1 MSNRQSEPFF
11 YTEVVSSAKLE
22 IFVARFQAPRFFKKN
37 THLFPV
43 HSCHSH
49 SHSTVMPISLKKSKT
64 NSGAAVASSAAAET
78 PKKSFL
84 PKGSKSTAGKVGQ
97 SGAAHGSTP
106 GTKRKYGASNNKN
119 AVLVKWG
126 VPLINDDE
134 YSRSKLLR
142 DLSYKVNGVEAVPI
156 TYFNRITGETEKKI
170 FWDGVGFNVKNVEAK
185 YIDESDYKS
194 GVQVLKLVVSKET
207 GEGLL
212 FRIKTYI
219 RMFWEY
225 TEEGK
230 SLEVYGGADALEWR
244 ETFTRHFEKIH
255 PGKPMMETLHE
266 MWQNKY
272 GKNSEDAPMPASG
285 FDLAWEFRK
294 DPGFIKKTKKG
305 KKETKKSLLFAERVL
320 YQPETDDYLI
330 PVEVKQG
337 TTFLWPHRNK
347 EGNVVKD
354 QVPVEEI
361 RRKDVFG
368 QIRIMLSAGS
378 TPNGQ
383 PSANIR
389 AILGNKAVPW
399 ILKGTR
405 GPVYIPRDQ
414 ETPEQR
420 EEREVREA
428 KQNAEFEAQCAE
440 NTEQRCEEYAD
451 M

>member
-1 MSNRQSEPFF
+1 
-11 YTEVVSSAKLE
+11 
-22 IFVARFQAPRFFKKN
+22 
-37 THLFPV
+37 
-43 HSCHSH
+43 
-49 SHSTVMPISLKKSKT
+49 MPISLKKSKT

-97 SGAAHGSTP
+97 SGAADGSTP
-106 GTKRKYGASNNKN
+106 GTKRKFGASKNPN
-119 AVLVKWG
+119 AVVIKWG
-126 VPLINDDE
+126 VPHINDDE
-134 YSRSKLLR
+134 YSVTKLLKGF
-142 DLSYKVNGVEAVPI
+142 SYKVNGVEAEPI
-156 TYFNRITGETEKKI
+156 TYYNRKKGETEKKT
-170 FWDGVGFNVKNVEAK
+170 FWDEVGFNLKNVEAK
-185 YIDESDYKS
+185 YNDNNEYKS
-194 GVQVLKLVVSKET
+194 DMQVLKLVIPKET
-207 GEGLL
+207 GERLL

-230 SLEVYGGADALEWR
+230 SLEVYGGADAMEWR
-244 ETFTRHFEKIH
+244 ETFTRHFEKVH
-255 PGKPMMETLHE
+255 PAKPMMETLADF
-266 MWQNKY
+266 WRSKY
-272 GKNSEDAPMPASG
+272 PDTELPAS

-320 YQPETDDYLI
+320 YQPDTDDYLI
-330 PVEVKQG
+330 PVDVKQG

-420 EEREVREA
+420 EEREAREA
-428 KQNAEFEAQCAE
+428 KENAEFEAQCAE
-440 NTEQRCEEYAD
+440 NTELRCEEYAD